1 MKVQFICQ
9 SKVKPI
15 EFLNTSNSNTTIKP
29 ILLVNQHYINEGKS
43 LISSKNDNFEKMKIL
58 LHKDEDFNKEKH
70 KDFEVIELNKEKKTY
85 VKAFLYWIKEEAKNN
100 HYEGGYVTIFHSEY
114 MNVLLNELTNFENY
128 DENFLYEFEDNS
140 ISQITISKN
149 KETKIDFLNL
159 YKENFQDEEIDISY
173 N

>member
-9 SKVKPI
+9 SKVKQI
-15 EFLNTSNSNTTIKP
+15 EFLNTSNSNPTIKP
-29 ILLVNQHYINEGKS
+29 ILLVNQHYTNEGKS

-58 LHKDEDFNKEKH
+58 LHKNEDFNKEEH

-100 HYEGGYVTIFHSEY
+100 YYEGGYVTVFNSEY

-149 KETKIDFLNL
+149 KETRIDFLNL
-159 YKENFQDEEIDISY
+159 YKENFQDEEIDI
-173 N
+173 

>member
-9 SKVKPI
+9 SKVKQI
-15 EFLNTSNSNTTIKP
+15 EFLNTSNSNPTIKP

-58 LHKDEDFNKEKH
+58 IHKKEDFNKEEQKG
-70 KDFEVIELNKEKKTY
+70 FEVIELNKEKKTY

-100 HYEGGYVTIFHSEY
+100 YYEGGYVTVFNSEY

-149 KETKIDFLNL
+149 KETRIDFLNL
-159 YKENFQDEEIDISY
+159 YKENFQDKEIDI
-173 N
+173 